1 MTGRTRGWELV
12 VYVEKLNAMA
22 ESRPRKL
29 GNGDKRGN
37 SKRKHDPQ
45 LMRQWLKEGTPTY
58 G

>member
-1 MTGRTRGWELV
+1 MTRGWELV
-12 VYVEKLNAMA
+12 VYVDKLRAMA
-22 ESRPRKL
+22 DSRPRKL